1 MLNVN
6 RTDHAQNMNNSLLKI
21 EGVHSRED
29 VQFYLGKRV
38 AFVYHSK
45 KGIKVVWGKVTSA
58 HGNSGVVRARFSRNL
73 SPRTMGASARV
84 MLYPSQI

>member
-1 MLNVN
+1 
-6 RTDHAQNMNNSLLKI
+6 MNHSLLKI
-21 EGVHSRED
+21 EGVHTRED
-29 VQFYLGKRV
+29 VKFYLGKRV
-38 AFVYHSK
+38 AYVYHTS

-58 HGNSGVVRARFSRNL
+58 HGNSGVVRARFARNL